1 MVGSHDNQDDGD
13 FNALEPFFL
22 QPYYFKSLSTVHTP
36 VNFQKASKRIIFLDD
51 VAYFV
56 PFFFLTVCMPTTLF
70 GQNLLKA
77 SAQSFQKIMHNHMQ
91 IYYCTVHWMQN
102 T

>member
-13 FNALEPFFL
+13 FNPSKFSESVKANNFF
-22 QPYYFKSLSTVHTP
+22 
-36 VNFQKASKRIIFLDD
+36 DD

-70 GQNLLKA
+70 GQNLLKT